1 MHHLVWLLRQSRPR
15 PVLRTGYK
23 TCAKSIAFDVSAD
36 SGEISGTFKRLRME
50 STLIDRSLPNGL
62 MATMPADCMGS
73 SYPLHELDQ
82 GYCVR
87 RFHHKVPVVRENAV
101 RDEP

>member
-1 MHHLVWLLRQSRPR
+1 
-15 PVLRTGYK
+15 
-23 TCAKSIAFDVSAD
+23 
-36 SGEISGTFKRLRME
+36 ME
-50 STLIDRSLPNGL
+50 STLIDRSLSNGL
-62 MATMPADCMGS
+62 MATMPADGMGS

-101 RDEP
+101 RDEPQGMSLKALTQYVQEGPIIGTATKDWHLPDAPVNDVEEWR